1 MPMIARFLRLVACA
15 SLASG
20 TALAAAGT
28 GSPAGGPSEA
38 EKVRAREIFKVIV
51 EMDTSVEGLQT
62 PSMAA
67 FLGGVFKGAGF
78 APDDVHVIPHEK
90 TASLVVR
97 YRGDGTGGRA
107 IGFLAHMD
115 VVTARREDWE
125 RDPFR
130 LVEEKGYF
138 FGRGTSDNKS
148 GVATL
153 TSTFVALKKEGF
165 VPTRDLVIIFTG
177 DEETAG
183 LTATSL
189 VRDHRALVDVEF
201 IVNSDAGGGTLNEE
215 GKAVTY
221 AMQTAEKTFAS
232 FSLTAHNDGGHSSQP
247 RRDNAIFDVMKAVH
261 AVQRYA
267 FPVMWND
274 TTLAAM
280 RANGGATQG
289 PLGEAMRHFARKPGD
304 RRAVKVLSASPYHV
318 GQIRT
323 TCIPTMMSG
332 GHADNALPQSASVTV
347 NCRIFPGVKIAAVQ
361 AQLQKIAGPKIEIA
375 PLLDNYTAS
384 DASPLR
390 PDVVAAVTAAVH
402 ANHPGV
408 PVVPGMSAGATD
420 GVFFRAAGIPTYGA
434 GELFMKDSDDY
445 AHGLNERV
453 PVAAF
458 NAGLT
463 HWRVLIGKLAAR

>member
-38 EKVRAREIFKVIV
+38 EKARAREIFKVIV

-78 APDDVHVIPHEK
+78 APEDVHVIPHEK

-138 FGRGTSDNKS
+138 FGRGTSDNKN
-148 GVATL
+148 GIATL
-153 TSTFVALKKEGF
+153 VGTFLQLKKENI
-165 VPTRDLVIIFTG
+165 VPSRDLVLIFTG

-189 VRDHRALVDVEF
+189 VQEHRALIDVEY
-201 IVNSDAGGGTLNEE
+201 IINSDAGGGTLSEQ
-215 GKAVTY
+215 GRATAY
-221 AMQTAEKTFAS
+221 TLQTAEKTFAS
-232 FSLTAHNDGGHSSQP
+232 FRLTARNDGGHSSQP
-247 RRDNAIFDVMKAVH
+247 RKDNAIYDVMR
-261 AVQRYA
+261 AVQAIERHA

-274 TTLAAM
+274 TTLA
-280 RANGGATQG
+280 GSQ
-289 PLGEAMRHFARKPGD
+289 KP
-304 RRAVKVLSASPYHV
+304 
-318 GQIRT
+318 
-323 TCIPTMMSG
+323 SG
-332 GHADNALPQSASVTV
+332 N
-347 NCRIFPGVKIAAVQ
+347 
-361 AQLQKIAGPKIEIA
+361 
-375 PLLDNYTAS
+375 
-384 DASPLR
+384 
-390 PDVVAAVTAAVH
+390 
-402 ANHPGV
+402 
-408 PVVPGMSAGATD
+408 
-420 GVFFRAAGIPTYGA
+420 
-434 GELFMKDSDDY
+434 
-445 AHGLNERV
+445 
-453 PVAAF
+453 
-458 NAGLT
+458 
-463 HWRVLIGKLAAR
+463 

>member
-1 MPMIARFLRLVACA
+1 MPMIARFLRLVAYA

-38 EKVRAREIFKVIV
+38 EKARAREIFKVIV

-78 APDDVHVIPHEK
+78 APEDVHVIPHEK

-189 VRDHRALVDVEF
+189 VRDHRELGCRWWYAERR
-201 IVNSDAGGGTLNEE
+201 GE
-215 GKAVTY
+215 GCH
-221 AMQTAEKTFAS
+221 
-232 FSLTAHNDGGHSSQP
+232 L
-247 RRDNAIFDVMKAVH
+247 
-261 AVQRYA
+261 
-267 FPVMWND
+267 
-274 TTLAAM
+274 
-280 RANGGATQG
+280 
-289 PLGEAMRHFARKPGD
+289 
-304 RRAVKVLSASPYHV
+304 
-318 GQIRT
+318 
-323 TCIPTMMSG
+323 C
-332 GHADNALPQSASVTV
+332 HADSREDLCELQPD
-347 NCRIFPGVKIAAVQ
+347 G
-361 AQLQKIAGPKIEIA
+361 AQ
-375 PLLDNYTAS
+375 
-384 DASPLR
+384 
-390 PDVVAAVTAAVH
+390 
-402 ANHPGV
+402 
-408 PVVPGMSAGATD
+408 
-420 GVFFRAAGIPTYGA
+420 
-434 GELFMKDSDDY
+434 
-445 AHGLNERV
+445 
-453 PVAAF
+453 
-458 NAGLT
+458 
-463 HWRVLIGKLAAR
+463 